1 MRSFIDVDPKSHFPI
16 QNLPYGIFR
25 RKNSKETPRVGV
37 AIGDYILDLSVLEKH
52 GLFNNIISEKMFNQA
67 SLNKFMSEGKEVWGE
82 VRKILQKL
90 LDDQEATLRDDER
103 LRKEAFLLQNDA
115 EMQLPVEIN
124 EFTDFYA
131 SKEHASNVGTM
142 FRGKDNALM
151 PNWTHLPVAY
161 HARAS
166 SVVVSGTDIARPQG
180 QIKPPNSGEPI
191 FSPSKQLDFE
201 LEVGY
206 FVGTGN
212 KHGSPIS
219 LTDAENNVF
228 GLVLVNDWSARDIQ
242 AWEYQPLGPFLAKN
256 FATTISPWVVTLEA
270 LEPFRTKGPKQDP
283 EPLPYLKKENLN
295 DVYDIHLEAHLKTEK
310 MDEYQ
315 KIVSTNYKYLYWSM
329 PQFVAHHTI
338 TGCNLETGDLF
349 ATGTIS
355 GPGKEEKGCFLEL
368 TWRGREP
375 VKLPSNEERSWIMDG
390 DELMIT
396 GWCDGG
402 DHRIGFG
409 KLSAKILPPNIIDNA
424 SLKRKETV

>member
-1 MRSFIDVDPKSHFPI
+1 MQSFIHVDPESHFPI
-16 QNLPYGIFR
+16 QNLPYGVFR
-25 RKNSKETPRVGV
+25 RRNSEENARIGV
-37 AIGDYILDLSVLEKH
+37 AIGDYILDLAVLENYQF
-52 GLFNNIISEKMFNQA
+52 FNKIASDKVFNQV
-67 SLNKFMSEGKEVWGE
+67 SLNKFMSEGKKVWGE
-82 VRKILQKL
+82 IREILQKL
-90 LDDQEATLRDDER
+90 LDKNEATLRDNEV
-103 LRKEAFLLQNDA
+103 LRNEALLLQEDA
-115 EMQLPVEIN
+115 EMLLPVEIN

-151 PNWTHLPVAY
+151 ANWTHLPVAY

-166 SVVVSGTDIARPQG
+166 SVVLSGTDISRPQG
-180 QIKPPNSGEPI
+180 QIKPPDLDEPI

-201 LEVGY
+201 LEMGY
-206 FVGTGN
+206 FIGTGN
-212 KHGSPIS
+212 EHGSPIS

-270 LEPFRTKGPKQDP
+270 LEPFRTKGVEQKP
-283 EPLPYLKKENLN
+283 EPLPYLKKVNEQ
-295 DVYDIHLEAHLKTEK
+295 DSYDINLEAYLKTEK
-310 MDEYQ
+310 MESLQ
-315 KIVSTNYKYLYWSM
+315 KIVDTNYKFLYWSL

-349 ATGTIS
+349 ASGTIS
-355 GPGKEEKGCFLEL
+355 GPGKGEKGCFLEL
-368 TWRGREP
+368 TWRGKEP
-375 VKLPSNEERSWIMDG
+375 VKLQGNEERSWIIDG

-402 DHRIGFG
+402 DYRVGFG
-409 KLSAKILPPNIIDNA
+409 ELSAKILPPRR
-424 SLKRKETV
+424 LK